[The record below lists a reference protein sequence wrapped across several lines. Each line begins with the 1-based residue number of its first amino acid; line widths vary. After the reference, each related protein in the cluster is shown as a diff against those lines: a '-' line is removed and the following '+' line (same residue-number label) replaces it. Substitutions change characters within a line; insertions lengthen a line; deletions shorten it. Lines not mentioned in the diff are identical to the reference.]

1 MMAIA
6 GIVATRVLL
15 LLSGMGAFF
24 LAYFA
29 MQAPDA
35 FKIIVLS
42 VYTATIFVPLVYL
55 HLRGSNVH
63 EP

>member
-1 MMAIA
+1 
-6 GIVATRVLL
+6 
-15 LLSGMGAFF
+15 MGAFF